1 MKYYGIT
8 MVVCPACRHEHAGPL
23 KTCPVCRDRIATWKQ
38 KHQGKDRLH
47 KREYAAKKRGADDY
61 DELFYSTRGQQDK
74 LSLIHISEPTR
85 LLSISYAVFCLKK
98 KK

>member
-8 MVVCPACRHEHAGPL
+8 MVVCPTCRHEHAGPL

-38 KHQGKDRLH
+38 KHRGKDRLH
-47 KREYAAKKRGADDY
+47 KRKYAAKKRGSDDY

-74 LSLIHISEPTR
+74 WDR
-85 LLSISYAVFCLKK
+85 WVGCLLYTSDAADEEDSVDLGGR
-98 KK
+98 